1 MIASAKE
8 IDALNITLF
17 SCINS
22 TNVHLC
28 NYCTK
33 IFVIVVNTCVC
44 RRSVDNKAVILSY
57 PILFDRWATVSS
69 HRIKFMISRTS
80 SSIFI
85 FNEVP
90 LLLSLLSLQVLKN
103 YFPRIS
109 RILLLCFENCWH
121 KFPTIKSPLDFEDEN
136 FPAIISSTK
145 EAFDYIYLFNYLF
158 INTLL
163 LLKPF
168 NTHGFIFG
176 ILWYDEVRRR
186 IQPDWTQRN
195 LPDHFGPRSWS
206 SGRAQ
211 GSKSSSFWFP
221 FHPAFSPAS
230 ARYPLFSFC
239 EKSFLE
245 VKNVCNKSKS
255 LKNDQREYGTY
266 FMVMSVAICHF
277 HVSMFGWN
285 SREVRHDA
293 NDEIW
298 KILRI

>member
-57 PILFDRWATVSS
+57 PILFDRWATVSN

-136 FPAIISSTK
+136 FPAIISPTK

-168 NTHGFIFG
+168 NTHGVHF
-176 ILWYDEVRRR
+176 
-186 IQPDWTQRN
+186 RN
-195 LPDHFGPRSWS
+195 FVVWRS
-206 SGRAQ
+206 
-211 GSKSSSFWFP
+211 
-221 FHPAFSPAS
+221 
-230 ARYPLFSFC
+230 
-239 EKSFLE
+239 
-245 VKNVCNKSKS
+245 
-255 LKNDQREYGTY
+255 
-266 FMVMSVAICHF
+266 
-277 HVSMFGWN
+277 
-285 SREVRHDA
+285 
-293 NDEIW
+293 
-298 KILRI
+298 